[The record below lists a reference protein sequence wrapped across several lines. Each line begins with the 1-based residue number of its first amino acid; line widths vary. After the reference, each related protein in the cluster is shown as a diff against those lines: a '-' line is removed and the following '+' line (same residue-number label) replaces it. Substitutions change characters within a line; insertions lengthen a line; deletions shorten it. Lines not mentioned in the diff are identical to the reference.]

1 MAFDPCREWL
11 GIDAVDLTDP
21 RKVLGLLP
29 GEPTAAEVQVA
40 AAERL
45 ATLARATPG
54 PFAKAHAALITRV
67 EEARDQL
74 LADAGGVPQ
83 PLPPPPPIA
92 AVAPTTSILEPP
104 PDGSLDPSVEAVGI
118 PPGPVVSR
126 RSTASR
132 RQRDAGGGGVLAGSI
147 ALLAAAV
154 AGLAFFVFQF
164 GQFGGRTV
172 ATRPETVVTVV
183 KKGSDPSP
191 VRPAPSPA
199 PRQPE
204 TPDPAGRITE
214 PPDASPEPPAE
225 PEARGTDDAGEPLM
239 EPSAKPDGNAG
250 QSAEEGRRRAEQER
264 KQEEQRKLEEQQK
277 QEQQRMLEER
287 RRADEQARARM
298 AEAVEKQLRE
308 AYAAIQ
314 RGEFDTAQQA
324 IAAASNQVGDDV
336 NTATRVQNWDLFAR
350 YAREF
355 PGYRDRAF
363 AAASAGREYELD
375 GKKFVV
381 VEITPELFIYKV
393 SGKNERVPRD
403 AVDPRMTLAIVEA
416 WFAADGRAANHL
428 FLGAHWLSLSP
439 PDTRRAR
446 AEWRIAGDG
455 GENVAPLMALLDDPV
470 IRQAGR

>member
-54 PFAKAHAALITRV
+54 PFAKAHAALVARV
-67 EEARDQL
+67 EEARDRL
-74 LADAGGVPQ
+74 LADAGGVA
-83 PLPPPPPIA
+83 PPPPPPPPA
-92 AVAPTTSILEPP
+92 PAVASATSILPP
-104 PDGSLDPSVEAVGI
+104 PADSLDPSVEAVGI

-132 RQRDAGGGGVLAGSI
+132 RQRDAGGGGLLAGSI

-154 AGLAFFVFQF
+154 AVLAFFVVQF

-183 KKGSDPSP
+183 KKGNDPP
-191 VRPAPSPA
+191 PARPAPSPA
-199 PRQPE
+199 PSEPKTPE
-204 TPDPAGRITE
+204 PTGRINE
-214 PPDASPEPPAE
+214 PPDAPPEQPSE
-225 PEARGTDDAGEPLM
+225 PEGRGTDDAGGPPMEASSEP
-239 EPSAKPDGNAG
+239 DRNAERE
-250 QSAEEGRRRAEQER
+250 AEEARRRAEQAQ
-264 KQEEQRKLEEQQK
+264 KKEEQRKLEEQQK
-277 QEQQRMLEER
+277 QEQQRMLDEE
-287 RRADEQARARM
+287 RRADERARARM

-314 RGEFDTAQQA
+314 RGEFDTAQRA
-324 IAAASNQVGDDV
+324 IAAAANQVGDDV
-336 NTATRVQNWDLFAR
+336 TAATRVQNWDLFAR

-355 PGYRDRAF
+355 PGYRERAF
-363 AAASAGREYELD
+363 AAANAGREYEVG
-375 GKKFVV
+375 GKKFSV
-381 VEITPELFIYKV
+381 VEITPELFVYRL

-403 AVDPRMTLAIVEA
+403 AVDPQITLAIVEA

-446 AEWRIAGDG
+446 AEWQIAGDG
-455 GENVAPLMALLDDPV
+455 GENIAPLMALLDDPV